1 MPDAQDKK
9 SLRSVHGATLAV
21 LVSLSCLASSVVGC
35 AQGGADGEPGWSIPS
50 GAAVDATPSEDEN
63 TDASGTG
70 APGPAP
76 SNVPPSSSG
85 LATSSL
91 PQVGPQTSDAGFAS
105 ADPEGALDSAPVG
118 ASAGDSSVDDP
129 EAMATASGPAP
140 DLLGDDAA
148 EASSNPASSPPPGTD
163 PLPGASPA
171 LGSLLIT
178 EVMFA
183 PFGPRPQAEWFEVYN
198 TGDSPA
204 LLSGLTIVDGSMHTH
219 TIASDPPVV
228 APVNAYV
235 LLVRDRA
242 TAIESSVPAAA
253 IVYDYGAGLSPN
265 QGIRLDDG
273 SSGAVSLWN
282 GGLELTAAPYGSWG
296 IIALGQSV
304 ELSMLQ
310 LVGSDLAESWCYAEV
325 PWAPGSDFGTP
336 GAANDCGCG
345 DSPCSSS
352 TPARP
357 AQPVEPGDSKRSRG
371 SSALRAASPTKLSET
386 RVPRRATPGKTMSHQ
401 AWT

>member
-9 SLRSVHGATLAV
+9 SLRLVHAAALAA
-21 LVSLSCLASSVVGC
+21 LVSISCLASSVIGC

-50 GAAVDATPSEDEN
+50 GAEVDAPPSEDEN
-63 TDASGTG
+63 TDASGPG
-70 APGPAP
+70 APAPAP
-76 SNVPPSSSG
+76 SSMAPSPSG
-85 LATSSL
+85 VTTSSV
-91 PQVGPQTSDAGFAS
+91 PQPGPQTTDAGFAS
-105 ADPEGALDSAPVG
+105 ADPESVLDGALVG
-118 ASAGDSSVDDP
+118 ASAGDSSVGDP
-129 EAMATASGPAP
+129 DAMAAASGPSP
-140 DLLGDDAA
+140 DLLGDGAV
-148 EASSNPASSPPPGTD
+148 EGSSNAASSPPDGTD

-204 LLSGLTIVDGSMHTH
+204 LLSGLTILDGSMHAH

-228 APVNAYV
+228 APVDAYV
-235 LLVRDRA
+235 LLVRDRT
-242 TAIESSVPAAA
+242 TAIESGIPGAA
-253 IVYDYGAGLSPN
+253 IVYDYGAGLPSD

-325 PWAPGSDFGTP
+325 PWAPGSDYGTP
-336 GAANDCGCG
+336 GAANDCGCS
-345 DSPCSSS
+345 DSP
-352 TPARP
+352 
-357 AQPVEPGDSKRSRG
+357 
-371 SSALRAASPTKLSET
+371 
-386 RVPRRATPGKTMSHQ
+386 
-401 AWT
+401 